1 MQVRVQPSAFSLF
14 VSWMAPNDNG
24 SSPFLSYRAQANSS
38 CEVTALVDEV
48 PGVTAYSCT
57 IGNLDP
63 EQEYTVTVTAINA
76 AGEGTAVA
84 AASARPLRP
93 IPVPTLGTWAL
104 LMLMLLMLATAL
116 PRLIGRA

>member
-1 MQVRVQPSAFSLF
+1 MPR
-14 VSWMAPNDNG
+14 DNG
-24 SSPFLSYRAQANSS
+24 GSPILSYRAQANTS

-48 PGVTAYSCT
+48 PDVTTYSCT
-57 IGNLDP
+57 IGSRDP

-84 AASARPLRP
+84 AAAARPLRP

-104 LMLMLLMLATAL
+104 MMLILLMLAMAL